1 MIVLGVAL
9 AGAVGALAR
18 YGVDTGLRRWWPAPL
33 PILLVNVTG
42 SALLG
47 LLTGLLV
54 AGSPALVVLGTGFCG
69 SYTTFSTACWETV
82 GLLRA
87 GRRRAAA
94 AHLLGTVA
102 ATGLAA
108 SAGLLIGFAVR
119 G

>member
-1 MIVLGVAL
+1 MILLGLAL
-9 AGAVGALAR
+9 AGAAGALAR
-18 YGVDTGLRRWWPAPL
+18 YGVDAGLRRWWPAPL

-47 LLTGLLV
+47 FLTGLLA

-87 GRRRAAA
+87 GRRRAAVL
-94 AHLLGTVA
+94 HLLGTIV

-108 SAGLLIGFAVR
+108 SVGLLVGLV
-119 G
+119 